1 MSRSYPMLRKTFIK
15 VNNERSLS
23 KLIFVFFFR
32 QQSLV
37 QPAEEVYES
46 GWDNVNRSL
55 GYSPQK
61 LYDGVDFLFL
71 FSADF

>member
-1 MSRSYPMLRKTFIK
+1 MRGACQNSYLWG
-15 VNNERSLS
+15 
-23 KLIFVFFFR
+23 FFR